1 MAEPQR
7 EGPASDDPDTVTAS
21 ERTARLLRAATYAS
35 VVTAAGLVV
44 LKLGAWWLTHSVSLL
59 STLVDSLLDVAASVI
74 NLLAI
79 RAALTPADH
88 DHRFGHGKAEPLAAL
103 GQSAFIGGSAV
114 FLLLEVS
121 QRFLDPRPIEA
132 TTVGIAVMVFS
143 IAATLALLQFQK
155 YVIRET
161 GSLVIEADALH
172 FSVDVLVNA
181 SVIVALL
188 LVAQFGWLLADP
200 LFGLGIGVYI
210 LWNAWKLM
218 RSSLDM
224 LMDRELADDERT
236 KISRI
241 ILANEE
247 VCGLHDLRTRS
258 SGRQIFVQ
266 CHVELD
272 GDMSLAAAHAV
283 TDRIEVQ
290 LEEAYPQAEIL
301 FHQDPHGIEER
312 HGVPENLDMDQP
324 GDAFSKPQ

>member
-1 MAEPQR
+1 MDKPQA
-7 EGPASDDPDTVTAS
+7 GQSASDEIEAKAAN
-21 ERTARLLRAATYAS
+21 ERAARLLRTATYAS
-35 VVTAAGLVV
+35 VATAAGLVV
-44 LKLGAWWLTHSVSLL
+44 VKLGAWWVTHSVSLL
-59 STLVDSLLDVAASVI
+59 STLVDSLLDVAASMI
-74 NLLAI
+74 NLLAV

-121 QRFLDPRPIEA
+121 QRFLEPRAIES
-132 TTVGIAVMVFS
+132 TGIGIGVMIFS

-155 YVIRET
+155 YVVRET

-172 FSVDVLVNA
+172 FSVDILVNV

-188 LVAQFGWLLADP
+188 LISQFGWLLADP
-200 LFGLGIGVYI
+200 IFGLGIGVYI

-224 LMDRELADDERT
+224 LMDKELADDERA
-236 KISRI
+236 KISDI
-241 ILANEE
+241 ILANDE
-247 VCGLHDLRTRS
+247 VLGIHDLRTRA

-272 GDMSLAAAHAV
+272 GGMSLAEAHAV
-283 TDRIEVQ
+283 TDRIERLLSQ
-290 LEEAYPQAEIL
+290 SFPQAEIL
-301 FHQDPHGIEER
+301 FHQDPHGLEEPHDLHER
-312 HGVPENLDMDQP
+312 SQ
-324 GDAFSKPQ
+324 